1 MNKKK
6 ELILLLTI
14 HLLLKICSY
23 GQTSMTKAIDGI
35 VINPKVKI
43 EAERN
48 IKDSK
53 EFEKIN
59 QGFQIYENVVT
70 MELYEN
76 DSLIFSTKDNPKNII
91 FKSFYF
97 WRGDTLFIDG
107 GIGLFGGGGF
117 SIQIIND
124 KATVYHMLSSDE
136 FPTYAYEEK
145 SKLIDRL
152 EVPCRDLK
160 ATLSEVP
167 KQGKNKVIYGYVE
180 FKSDNYFTSQGT
192 VDGKEFRPRK
202 KSRTNMKMYFKS
214 GEVKL

>member
-1 MNKKK
+1 
-6 ELILLLTI
+6 
-14 HLLLKICSY
+14 
-23 GQTSMTKAIDGI
+23 MTKAIDGI

-117 SIQIIND
+117 SIQILND

-145 SKLIDRL
+145 SKLKDRL

-160 ATLSEVP
+160 IILSEIP
-167 KQGKNKVIYGYVE
+167 KWGMTKII
-180 FKSDNYFTSQGT
+180 
-192 VDGKEFRPRK
+192 
-202 KSRTNMKMYFKS
+202 S
-214 GEVKL
+214 G